1 MVDEYQDTNTA
12 QFELIRL
19 LASKYKNLCVVGD
32 DDVFISISSGQYILY
47 NIVCLLVRLVKLA
60 ETNLVSFPI
69 YDAMA
74 RARVIPGLGKAAE
87 KIGKFTDLIE
97 SFRQRVQDEAYSIRQ
112 LKKFTPPTKRYGTL

>member
-1 MVDEYQDTNTA
+1 MAAERIVNVPKRGIGA
-12 QFELIRL
+12 
-19 LASKYKNLCVVGD
+19 ASMSKVI
-32 DDVFISISSGQYILY
+32 VFASANQYSL
-47 NIVCLLVRLVKLA
+47 
-60 ETNLVSFPI
+60 

-112 LKKFTPPTKRYGTL
+112 LIEDVLEETGYQKDLLHFHNS

>member
-1 MVDEYQDTNTA
+1 MSKVIV
-12 QFELIRL
+12 F
-19 LASKYKNLCVVGD
+19 ASAN
-32 DDVFISISSGQYILY
+32 QYSL
-47 NIVCLLVRLVKLA
+47 
-60 ETNLVSFPI
+60 

-112 LKKFTPPTKRYGTL
+112 LIEDVLEETGYQKELEDEEETEGQSRLANIEELMNKAVSYCENEEDPTLDGFWRKWHWWLI